1 MKGIDQVRHLKI
13 TSLWVCLLVSSCG
26 GAPLTR
32 DQYKTSL
39 NIEVTFVEDFF
50 EVERQF
56 GFTNIAGLS
65 VWGGDTCFIFVTMPA
80 DQADDYAMNT
90 MGHELL
96 HCVLGDFHK

>member
-1 MKGIDQVRHLKI
+1 MQYLKI
-13 TSLWVCLLVSSCG
+13 IGLWVCLFAFSGC
-26 GAPLTR
+26 GAPLKR

-39 NIEVTFVEDFF
+39 KLEVSFVEDFF

-56 GFTNIAGLS
+56 GFKNLAGLS

-80 DQADDYAMNT
+80 DQSDDRAMNT

-96 HCVLGDFHK
+96 HCVLGNFHK